1 MSTGATES
9 NSHPAEQAEREHAAA
24 LAELHRLRDSIDNI
38 DAALVH
44 VLAERFK
51 LTERVGE
58 LKAAHSLP
66 PADPEREAQQV
77 TRLRALAE
85 ESRLDPE
92 FASKFLAFIVD
103 EVIRRHERIAEE
115 RRPS

>member
-1 MSTGATES
+1 MTDSSDAV
-9 NSHPAEQAEREHAAA
+9 
-24 LAELHRLRDSIDNI
+24 AELARLRASIDNV

-51 LTERVGE
+51 LTEKVGE
-58 LKAAHSLP
+58 LKAAHALP
-66 PADPEREAQQV
+66 PADPQREAEQV
-77 TRLRALAE
+77 ARLRALAQ
-85 ESRLDPE
+85 ESHLDPE

-115 RRPS
+115 RKTA

>member
-1 MSTGATES
+1 MSEDTKAI
-9 NSHPAEQAEREHAAA
+9 
-24 LAELHRLRDSIDNI
+24 AELHRLRDSIDNV

-44 VLAERFK
+44 ILAERFK

-58 LKAAHSLP
+58 LKAAHALP
-66 PADPEREAQQV
+66 AADPQREAEQV
-77 TRLRALAE
+77 ERLRALAL
-85 ESRLDPE
+85 ESHLDPE

-115 RRPS
+115 RRGA